1 MLAVG
6 LNGIKC
12 VREEERVGVCVL
24 SIADGQARTNGP
36 TLINDKCQRKVD
48 ISEVD
53 KSRDN

>member
-12 VREEERVGVCVL
+12 VRGERVGVCVL